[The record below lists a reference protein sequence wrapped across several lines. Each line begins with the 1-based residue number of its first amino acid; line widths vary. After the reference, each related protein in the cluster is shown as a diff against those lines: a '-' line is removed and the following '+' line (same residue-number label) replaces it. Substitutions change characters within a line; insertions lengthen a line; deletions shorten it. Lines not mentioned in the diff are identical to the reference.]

1 MALLDRYNLFYAY
14 KRSKISKQIHATA
27 VNCVIVCLLLQQLV
41 LLFFNMLRGS
51 STLDSSEGHGPLLS
65 ARAIFS
71 ITMFTIFSGMFV
83 LQVKST
89 KDWHLGFYSM
99 WTRFEAIPK

>member
-1 MALLDRYNLFYAY
+1 MFYAY

-41 LLFFNMLRGS
+41 LLFFNMIRGNGGVS
-51 STLDSSEGHGPLLS
+51 QDDDGVLLS

-83 LQVKST
+83 LQVRNPPNKNSNKNT
-89 KDWHLGFYSM
+89 TF
-99 WTRFEAIPK
+99 R

>member
-1 MALLDRYNLFYAY
+1 MVEKFNQQRLQCRYNLFYAY

-41 LLFFNMLRGS
+41 LLFFNMIRGNGGVAEAGDGS
-51 STLDSSEGHGPLLS
+51 LLS

-83 LQVKST
+83 LQVSEIYTMQYIT
-89 KDWHLGFYSM
+89 K
-99 WTRFEAIPK
+99 